1 MDNTVYIRK
10 NATPRPNPEHLNL
23 LLTGVSSWNRKRAEE
38 DFEPLLIGAQLYEEF
53 EKANKLEDGK
63 IPLSYANLRDAQ
75 LFEADLSNA
84 NLESAQL
91 QRANLFKAKLE
102 GATLSYAQL
111 EHSTLKWALL
121 QKANLLRANL
131 GGANLQG
138 ARLNEAH
145 LVEANLSEAD
155 LRDGE
160 YPTEL
165 FGANLAGTRLW
176 KAHLYPHSERGAE
189 ELKALKSELKDI
201 SDVECLLRLCR
212 ILSDRYPTEKYALYF
227 RGDNK
232 LCELR
237 PSVLRLKAKET
248 RKEEGGMLRDLMSR
262 RPEDFSDSTSALDQW
277 VLARH
282 YGLKTRLLDITR
294 NPLVALFHACFAPDA
309 KTTAEKP
316 PGAKKP
322 PGRLHVFAVPKDLVK
337 PFDSDTISVIANFAK
352 LRVAEQNLL
361 LGKRQEDVREGEKI
375 ATADRHSSAMLRMNQ
390 FIRQEKPYFE
400 DRMEPKDL
408 YRVFVVEP
416 RQIFDRIRAQ
426 SGAFLISAFHERFEQ
441 DHILKW
447 NEDIPAYEYFSVE
460 VPGEPKGGILKQL
473 QLFDITH
480 ERLYPGLGAAAA
492 AVNEY
497 YFPTRKSP

>member
-1 MDNTVYIRK
+1 MDNTVHIRI
-10 NATPRPNPEHLNL
+10 NMIPRSNPEHLKV

-38 DFEPLLIGAQLYEEF
+38 DFEPLLMGAQIYEEF
-53 EKANKLEDGK
+53 EKVNKLEAGK
-63 IPLSYANLRDAQ
+63 IPLSYANLRGAQ
-75 LFEADLSNA
+75 LFKANLSNA

-91 QRANLFKAKLE
+91 QGANLFNAKLE
-102 GATLSYAQL
+102 GATLSFAQL
-111 EHSTLKWALL
+111 EHSTLEWALL
-121 QKANLLRANL
+121 QKANLIRANL
-131 GGANLQG
+131 SGANLQG
-138 ARLNEAH
+138 VILNNAH
-145 LVEANLSEAD
+145 LVEADLSEAD

-165 FGANLAGTRLW
+165 IGANLAGAQLW
-176 KAHLYPHSERGAE
+176 KAQLYPHLGREAE
-189 ELKALKSELKDI
+189 ELKALKSEFKEM

-212 ILSDRYPTEKYALYF
+212 SLSDRYPTEKYALFF

-232 LCELR
+232 FCELR
-237 PSVLRLKAKET
+237 PSVLRLKANEP
-248 RKEEGGMLRDLMSR
+248 RKEEGAMLRDLMSR
-262 RPEDFSDSTSALDQW
+262 RPEDFSNSTSALDQW

-282 YGLKTRLLDITR
+282 YGLRTRLLDITR
-294 NPLVALFHACFAPDA
+294 NPQVALFHACFAHDA
-309 KTTAEKP
+309 QTTAEKP
-316 PGAKKP
+316 R
-322 PGRLHVFAVPKDLVK
+322 GRLHVFAVPKDLVK

-361 LGKRQEDVREGEKI
+361 LGKGQEDVRDGEEI

-400 DRMEPKDL
+400 DRMEPRDL

-416 RQIFDRIRAQ
+416 RQTFDRIRAQ

-447 NEDIPAYEYFSVE
+447 NKDIPVYDYFSVE
-460 VPGEPKGGILKQL
+460 VPGERKEDILKQL
-473 QLFDITH
+473 QLLDITR
-480 ERLYPGLGAAAA
+480 ERLYPGLDAAAT

-497 YFPTRKSP
+497 NFPTSTVSR

>member
-1 MDNTVYIRK
+1 MYNTVIGKNVTYIRV
-10 NATPRPNPEHLNL
+10 NMTPIPNPEHLDL
-23 LLTGVSSWNRKRAEE
+23 LLTGVGSWNRKRAEE
-38 DFEPLLIGAQLYEEF
+38 DFEPLLMGAQLYEEF
-53 EKANKLEDGK
+53 EQVNKLEAGR
-63 IPLSYANLRDAQ
+63 IPLYYADLRNAQ
-75 LFEADLSNA
+75 LFKANLSNA

-91 QRANLFKAKLE
+91 QGANLFNAKLE
-102 GATLSYAQL
+102 GTILSFAQL
-111 EHSTLKWALL
+111 EHSTLEWALL

-131 GGANLQG
+131 SGANLQG

-145 LVEANLSEAD
+145 LVEANLSGAD

-176 KAHLYPHSERGAE
+176 KAQLYPHFERGAE
-189 ELKALKSELKDI
+189 ELKVLKSEFEEIPDLE
-201 SDVECLLRLCR
+201 SLLRLCR
-212 ILSDRYPTEKYALYF
+212 VLSDRYSSEKYALYF
-227 RGDNK
+227 RGDSK

-237 PSVLRLKAKET
+237 PSVLRLKAEEP
-248 RKEEGGMLRDLMSR
+248 RREEGGMLRDLMSR

-294 NPLVALFHACFAPDA
+294 NPQVALFHACLAPDA
-309 KTTAEKP
+309 RTSDEE
-316 PGAKKP
+316 P
-322 PGRLHVFAVPKDLVK
+322 PGRLHVFVVPKDLVK
-337 PFDSDTISVIANFAK
+337 PFDSDTISVIASFAK

-361 LGKRQEDVREGEKI
+361 LGKRQEDVREGEEI

-390 FIRQEKPYFE
+390 LIRQEKPYFE
-400 DRMEPKDL
+400 ARMEPRDL

-416 RQIFDRIRAQ
+416 RQTFDRIRAQ

-447 NEDIPAYEYFSVE
+447 NEDIPVYEYFSVE
-460 VPGEPKGGILKQL
+460 VPGERKGDILKQL
-473 QLFDITH
+473 RLLDITH
-480 ERLYPGLGAAAA
+480 ERLYPGLDAAAT

-497 YFPTRKSP
+497 NFPTSNSP

>member
-1 MDNTVYIRK
+1 MDNTVYIGK
-10 NATPRPNPEHLNL
+10 HATLVKINAIPEPNPDHLNL
-23 LLTGVSSWNRKRAEE
+23 LLTGVSSWNRKRDEE
-38 DFEPLLIGAQLYEEF
+38 DFQPLLMRAQIYEEF
-53 EKANKLEDGK
+53 ERANKLEAGN
-63 IPLSYANLRDAQ
+63 IPLAHANLRNAQ
-75 LFEADLSNA
+75 LILANLFNA

-91 QRANLFKAKLE
+91 QRANLFNAKLE
-102 GATLSYAQL
+102 GANLSFAQL
-111 EHSTLKWALL
+111 EHSNLQWALL

-131 GGANLQG
+131 GGAILQG

-145 LVEANLSEAD
+145 LVEADLSEAD
-155 LRDGE
+155 LRDDE

-176 KAHLYPHSERGAE
+176 KAMLYPHSERATE
-189 ELKALKSELKDI
+189 ALKALKSEFKDV
-201 SDVECLLRLCR
+201 SDVECMLRLCR
-212 ILSDRYPTEKYALYF
+212 FLSDRYPADKYALYF

-232 LCELR
+232 LCDLR
-237 PSVLRLKAKET
+237 PSVLRLKAKES
-248 RKEEGGMLRDLMSR
+248 RKEEGEMLRDLMSR

-282 YGLKTRLLDITR
+282 YGLRTRLLDITR
-294 NPLVALFHACFAPDA
+294 NPLVALFHACFDPDA
-309 KTTAEKP
+309 KTATGKI
-316 PGAKKP
+316 
-322 PGRLHVFAVPKDLVK
+322 PGRLHVFAVPKELVK

-361 LGKRQEDVREGEKI
+361 LGKRQEDVREGEEV

-400 DRMEPKDL
+400 NRMEPRDL

-416 RQIFDRIRAQ
+416 RQTFDRIRAQ

-441 DHILKW
+441 DDILEW
-447 NEDIPAYEYFSVE
+447 NEDIPVYEYFSVE
-460 VPGEPKGGILKQL
+460 VPGDPKWDILQQL
-473 QLFDITH
+473 RLFDITH
-480 ERLYPGLGAAAA
+480 ERLYPGLDAAAT

-497 YFPTRKSP
+497 YFQSE

>member
-1 MDNTVYIRK
+1 MDDTVYIG
-10 NATPRPNPEHLNL
+10 NHATHVRVNVMPRPNPEHLNL
-23 LLTGVSSWNRKRAEE
+23 LLTGVSSWNRKRDEE
-38 DFEPLLIGAQLYEEF
+38 DFQPLLMGAQIYEEF
-53 EKANKLEDGK
+53 ERANKLEAGN
-63 IPLSYANLRDAQ
+63 IPLSYANLRNAQ
-75 LFEADLSNA
+75 LDKANLSNA
-84 NLESAQL
+84 NLESARL
-91 QRANLFKAKLE
+91 QQANLFNAKLE
-102 GATLSYAQL
+102 GATLSFAQL
-111 EHSTLKWALL
+111 EHSNLQWAIL
-121 QKANLLRANL
+121 QKSDLFRANL
-131 GGANLQG
+131 CGANLQG

-145 LVEANLSEAD
+145 LVEADLSEAD
-155 LRDGE
+155 LQDGE

-165 FGANLAGTRLW
+165 FGANLAGARLW
-176 KAHLYPHSERGAE
+176 TAKLYPSSERGTEA
-189 ELKALKSELKDI
+189 LKALKSEFKCM
-201 SDVECLLRLCR
+201 SHVECLLRLCR
-212 ILSDRYPTEKYALYF
+212 FLSDRYPTDKYALYF

-237 PSVLRLKAKET
+237 PSVLRLGAKAP
-248 RKEEGGMLRDLMSR
+248 RKEEGEMLRDLMSR

-309 KTTAEKP
+309 KTTTGKI
-316 PGAKKP
+316 
-322 PGRLHVFAVPKDLVK
+322 PGRLHVFAVPKELVK

-361 LGKRQEDVREGEKI
+361 LGKKQKDVREGEEI

-400 DRMEPKDL
+400 DRMEPRDL

-416 RQIFDRIRAQ
+416 RQTFDRIRAQ

-441 DHILKW
+441 DEILKW
-447 NEDIPAYEYFSVE
+447 NEDIPVYEYFSVE
-460 VPGEPKGGILKQL
+460 VPGERKGDILKQL
-473 QLFDITH
+473 QLFDVTH
-480 ERLYPGLGAAAA
+480 ERLYPGLDAAAE

-497 YFPTRKSP
+497 YSN